1 MGNKT
6 PWPGFPDMQL
16 FLTQRLARL
25 AGANSMRA
33 IREGLLWLVP
43 CLLVS
48 ALFLILSALAQM
60 SGQPEPVVQL
70 LAGLHAQIGS
80 ILPLLVAASIG
91 YMLSIRHRLPRLPVT
106 FLCFA
111 HVQMA
116 IFLLREHPRA
126 AATLVL
132 FIAIASPLITVPL
145 MARLSA
151 MRWTRIARTGFVGEN
166 VREVMNLVVP
176 GSIVALLLVVLLL
189 GLQQVLPDITQAELP
204 LAIATPRAPIAAG

>member
-6 PWPGFPDMQL
+6 PRAGFPYVQL

-60 SGQPEPVVQL
+60 SGQPESVVRV
-70 LAGLHAQIGS
+70 LAGLHAEIGS

-91 YMLSIRHRLPRLPVT
+91 YMLSIRHRLPRLIQAPEGQAAQRQHAGHTGGKPQATPTTPVGNRRIVGAT
-106 FLCFA
+106 GQDQGTRRHGQAGIAADADGIGGNA
-111 HVQMA
+111 HRCV
-116 IFLLREHPRA
+116 
-126 AATLVL
+126 
-132 FIAIASPLITVPL
+132 
-145 MARLSA
+145 LSA
-151 MRWTRIARTGFVGEN
+151 VWVAGVRLAMRLPLRRVMRRGTPSSTTRSLRIA
-166 VREVMNLVVP
+166 
-176 GSIVALLLVVLLL
+176 
-189 GLQQVLPDITQAELP
+189 
-204 LAIATPRAPIAAG
+204 

>member
-6 PWPGFPDMQL
+6 SRAGFPGVQL

-60 SGQPEPVVQL
+60 SGQPEPVVRV
-70 LAGLHAQIGS
+70 LAGLHAEIGS

-116 IFLLREHPRA
+116 IYLLSEHIGG
-126 AATLVL
+126 LCKCIKL
-132 FIAIASPLITVPL
+132 IAISQSLRSRSIT
-145 MARLSA
+145 
-151 MRWTRIARTGFVGEN
+151 I
-166 VREVMNLVVP
+166 
-176 GSIVALLLVVLLL
+176 
-189 GLQQVLPDITQAELP
+189 
-204 LAIATPRAPIAAG
+204 PRYR